1 MTTLQQF
8 RLHLKPGKV
17 YRRDEL
23 QVFSPSVD
31 RVLKTLLDDRLLEK
45 AGAGLYYR
53 PKKSVFGPTPPDEH
67 ELVEAF
73 LKDRDYLLV
82 SPNLYNSLGVGT
94 TQLYNTTVVY
104 NRKRHGQ
111 FTLSGKRFDFRMKPR
126 FPKTLS
132 EEFLLVDLMNNLGSL
147 SEDRELVSESV
158 KRRVGSLNRDQLLKT
173 ARTYGKVGTR
183 RFFEKLLTK

>member
-1 MTTLQQF
+1 MTALQQS
-8 RLHLKPGKV
+8 RVHLRPGKV
-17 YRRDEL
+17 YRREEL
-23 QVFSPSVD
+23 QAFYSSVD
-31 RVLKTLLDDRLLEK
+31 RVLKSLLQYRLLEK

-53 PKKSVFGPTPPDEH
+53 PKKSVFGATPPSEH

-73 LKDRDYLLV
+73 LKGRDYLLV

-111 FTLSGKRFDFRMKPR
+111 FTLAGKRFDFRMKPR

-132 EEFLLVDLMNNLGSL
+132 EEFLLVDLMNNLNSL
-147 SEDRELVSESV
+147 SEDRELVSESM
-158 KRRVGSLNRDQLLKT
+158 KRLALRLDREQLLK
-173 ARTYGKVGTR
+173 AAQAYGKVGTR
-183 RFFEKLLTK
+183 KFFEKLLTK